1 MNAGARVAWAALAL
15 IVAGGFASLG
25 FWQAGRADEKT
36 RMLAAREAAQATGP
50 ALLADA
56 LSADSPSLPMRVE
69 GEVVIRPAPLL
80 LLDNQQRDGRVGLRA
95 YVPADAG
102 RGGVVLM
109 ELGWLPLAAD
119 RTLPAVEVPAGRRR
133 IQGLLLPWP
142 GQGLRLADNP
152 WPEGA
157 DTILLAFLE
166 RDDIAAHLDVQVW
179 NGILQPDP
187 ADPLGYAREPGLL
200 PDPMPPERHRGYAV
214 QWWGLSLTVIITY
227 LLLALRRKSR

>member
-80 LLDNQQRDGRVGLRA
+80 LLDNQQRDGRVGVRA

-119 RTLPAVEVPAGRRR
+119 RALPEVDVPVGRRR
-133 IQGLLLPWP
+133 LEGLLLPWP
-142 GQGLRLADNP
+142 GQGLRLAENP
-152 WPEGA
+152 WPPGA
-157 DTILLAFLE
+157 ETLLLAFLDRE
-166 RDDIAAHLDVQVW
+166 DVAAHLGIAVW

-187 ADPLGYAREPGLL
+187 ADRFGYARDPGLL
-200 PDPMPPERHRGYAV
+200 PDPMPPSRHRGYAV